1 MIKTGILINMSVLF
15 SLYGNGMIRGRDD
28 KGTGVVPSSGTKKDR
43 PHCPRRKG
51 SMNKLWLGLIF
62 LGLLFSF
69 INKSPQ
75 TVTNVL
81 FFEIE
86 KSVDLILNL
95 ISIMAFW
102 IGLMRVAEKTNILN
116 KLSSALKPFVG
127 YLFEDV
133 QNNLKAVNAILLTL
147 AANLMGIGNSAT
159 AFGIKAMEE
168 MQKANLNKKRA
179 TNAMCMFLIINV
191 SSIQLIPLNIIKLRA
206 DSGSSA
212 PSEIMVPTLIVTIFS
227 TMVAII
233 SGKYFERKGS

>member
-1 MIKTGILINMSVLF
+1 
-15 SLYGNGMIRGRDD
+15 
-28 KGTGVVPSSGTKKDR
+28 
-43 PHCPRRKG
+43 
-51 SMNKLWLGLIF
+51 
-62 LGLLFSF
+62 
-69 INKSPQ
+69 
-75 TVTNVL
+75 
-81 FFEIE
+81 
-86 KSVDLILNL
+86 
-95 ISIMAFW
+95 MAFW
-102 IGLMRVAEKTNILN
+102 TGLMRVAEKTNILN

>member
-1 MIKTGILINMSVLF
+1 
-15 SLYGNGMIRGRDD
+15 
-28 KGTGVVPSSGTKKDR
+28 
-43 PHCPRRKG
+43 
-51 SMNKLWLGLIF
+51 MNKLWLGLVF

-69 INKSPQ
+69 LNKSPE

-81 FFEIE
+81 FFELE
-86 KSVDLILNL
+86 RSVDLILNL
-95 ISIMAFW
+95 ISVMAFW
-102 IGLMRVAEKTNILN
+102 TGLMRIAEKTDILN
-116 KLSSALKPFVG
+116 KVSGFLKPLIR
-127 YLFEDV
+127 YLFKDAES
-133 QNNLKAVNAILLTL
+133 NPKAVNAILLTL
-147 AANLMGIGNSAT
+147 AANLLGTGNSAT
-159 AFGIKAMEE
+159 AFGIKAMDE